1 MNRISP
7 KPCHKKYR
15 SANLRVCKSAGLQ
28 VCSLRLSHTAQFQTI
43 SSDLFANIKADFI
56 LSFHFYA
63 STEFLLRSLIV
74 KPLQHATESN
84 LDQQRCWIT
93 HCRLVYT
100 GATYD
105 LPHSNRIKVK
115 KTTAKTAQT
124 STYVTLEIE
133 CDAFYFFFFSFSL
146 KAKISFLLKL
156 YLVLQPKGG
165 SGTPRTLLWLFHWS
179 VTVNNSLI
187 IIGRNT
193 PNLLLDVQNTH
204 HKLIHTPNY
213 MQKYPGCDTV
223 WSPLWKFLAMPLMFC
238 W

>member
-1 MNRISP
+1 MW
-7 KPCHKKYR
+7 C
-15 SANLRVCKSAGLQ
+15 
-28 VCSLRLSHTAQFQTI
+28 
-43 SSDLFANIKADFI
+43 
-56 LSFHFYA
+56 
-63 STEFLLRSLIV
+63 FL
-74 KPLQHATESN
+74 
-84 LDQQRCWIT
+84 
-93 HCRLVYT
+93 
-100 GATYD
+100 
-105 LPHSNRIKVK
+105 
-115 KTTAKTAQT
+115 
-124 STYVTLEIE
+124 
-133 CDAFYFFFFSFSL
+133 FFFFLFSL

-223 WSPLWKFLAMPLMFC
+223 WSPPLKIPSYAPDVLLILYFWQDHAKLEISNRSSVNWSFSSRPFKARRKVLNNCLEGVRFCDSLFIQRGKF
-238 W
+238 